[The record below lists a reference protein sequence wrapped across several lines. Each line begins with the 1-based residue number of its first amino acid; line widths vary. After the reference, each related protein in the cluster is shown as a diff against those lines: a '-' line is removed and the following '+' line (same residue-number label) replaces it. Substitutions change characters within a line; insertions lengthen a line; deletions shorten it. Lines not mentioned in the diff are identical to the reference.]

1 MISIKLMHWV
11 PKLQYA
17 FRSDVGMKR
26 QNNEDN
32 CAIALCPE
40 DAMWLTRGHLFIVA
54 DGMGGHE
61 VGELASKT
69 AVDTIRHLYF
79 KSSHEQARI
88 AIKEAMDEAN
98 AAIYDIGAKNREFK
112 RMGTT
117 CSSLIISG
125 EGFIIG
131 HVGDSRIYR
140 VRDERIDQLSFD
152 HTVAS
157 ENKLR
162 NRRKQSAPNVDVEK
176 FGHVLTRC
184 LGPDPKVKVD
194 VEGPYEYMPGD
205 VYILCSDGVT
215 KYLSDAEIGII
226 AKSLPVAEAAKFI
239 INLANLRGGADNSTV
254 VLVRVS
260 DQDGNSKQP
269 LTKEYELPPLLP
281 KWVQPLLLSFAFLC
295 ILAAGVLSY
304 QHWAIPAAGLGIL
317 GAIIVILAFR
327 VGRDRERIINA
338 EYDPDEDDT
347 STVFF
352 RPYRTAAVRFTQ
364 VFMEQIQGSHHK
376 LLDTAKKKSWEYN
389 QQKHDAAQKK
399 AEQAYAEKKYRVAI
413 QEWANAIDILYGGM
427 VR

>member
-1 MISIKLMHWV
+1 MHWI

-40 DAMWLTRGHLFIVA
+40 DEMWFNRGHLFIVA

-79 KSSHEQARI
+79 KSSHEQARA
-88 AIKEAMDEAN
+88 AIREAMNEAN
-98 AAIYDIGAKNREFK
+98 AAIYDIGSKNRDFK

-162 NRRKQSAPNVDVEK
+162 DRRTPTAPNVDVEK

-184 LGPDPKVKVD
+184 LGPDPTVKID
-194 VEGPYEYMPGD
+194 TEGPFEYMPGD
-205 VYILCSDGVT
+205 IYVLCSDGVT
-215 KYLSDAEIGII
+215 KYLSDAEIGLI

-239 INLANLRGGADNSTV
+239 INLTNLRGGADNSTV
-254 VLVRVS
+254 ILVRVTN
-260 DQDGNSKQP
+260 QDGNLKQP
-269 LTKEYELPPLLP
+269 LTKEFELPPLPP

-304 QHWAIPAAGLGIL
+304 QQWAVAAAGLGIL
-317 GAIIVILAFR
+317 GAIVVILAFR
-327 VGRDRERIINA
+327 VGRDRTRIING
-338 EYDPDEDDT
+338 EHEFDDDES

-364 VFMEQIQGSHHK
+364 TFMEQIKSSHRK
-376 LLDTAKKKSWEYN
+376 LLEISQKKSWKYN
-389 QQKHDAAQKK
+389 HQKHDAAQAK
-399 AEQAYAEKKYRVAI
+399 AEQAYAEKKYRLALL
-413 QEWANAIDILYGGM
+413 EWAEAIDTLYSGM
-427 VR
+427 IR

>member
-1 MISIKLMHWV
+1 MHWV

-17 FRSDVGMKR
+17 SRSDVGMKR

-32 CAIALCPE
+32 CAVALCPE
-40 DAMWLTRGHLFIVA
+40 DSMWLTRGHLFIVA

-79 KSSHEQARI
+79 KTPQEQAKS
-88 AIKEAMDEAN
+88 AIRQAMDEAN
-98 AAIYDIGAKNREFK
+98 AAIYDIGSKNRDFK

-162 NRRKQSAPNVDVEK
+162 NRRTPTAANVDVEK

-205 VYILCSDGVT
+205 IFILCSDGVT
-215 KYLSDAEIGII
+215 KYLSDTEIGII
-226 AKSLPVAEAAKFI
+226 AKSLPVPEAAKFI
-239 INLANLRGGADNSTV
+239 INLSNLRGGADNSTV
-254 VLVRVS
+254 IIVRIS
-260 DQDGNSKQP
+260 DQEGKSKQP
-269 LTKEYELPPLLP
+269 LTKEYDLPTVQPE
-281 KWVQPLLLSFAFLC
+281 WVQPLLLGFAFFC

-304 QHWAIPAAGLGIL
+304 YQWAVAAAGLGIL
-317 GAIIVILAFR
+317 GAVIVILAFR
-327 VGRDRERIINA
+327 IGHERERILQK
-338 EYDPDEDDT
+338 EYEEDDEGS

-364 VFMEQIQGSHHK
+364 AFMEQIEGAHRK
-376 LLDTAKKKSWEYN
+376 LLETARKNNWKYDRP
-389 QQKHDAAQKK
+389 KHDIAQKK
-399 AEQAYAEKKYRVAI
+399 AEQASAEKKYRVAL
-413 QEWANAIDILYGGM
+413 QEWANAIDILFGGM
-427 VR
+427 SR